1 MPVVEYTAEKGL
13 VQKSGTTASLD
24 LQGQLFGHR
33 AGIKSV
39 SGATTLSVADS
50 GKTILVTASQGGAAY
65 DIGLPRLNG
74 TGDEGTCYKFILVQ
88 KGNAA
93 ASNVTIS
100 VGHVDD
106 DFVGSIIATDAV
118 VSADANDVDIVFDQN
133 AAANQSLPGDTVELF
148 SDGTKWFVRGQSA
161 VSAGLVFA

>member
-39 SGATTLSVADS
+39 NGATALTVADS
-50 GKTILVTASQGGAAY
+50 GKTILVTASQAGAAY
-65 DIGLPRLNG
+65 DIALPALSG

-88 KGNAA
+88 AGNAA
-93 ASNVTIS
+93 ASDVTIS
-100 VGHVDD
+100 VGAAAD
-106 DFVGSIIATDAV
+106 DFVGHIVAT
-118 VSADANDVDIVFDQN
+118 NGVDTAAAGDEDITFDQN
-133 AAANQSLPGDTVELF
+133 GGSLPGDTVELF
-148 SDGTKWFVRGQSA
+148 SDGTKWFVRGQAASVTGIA
-161 VSAGLVFA
+161 FVGA

>member
-33 AGIKSV
+33 SGIKSV
-39 SGATTLSVADS
+39 SGATSLTVADS
-50 GKTILVTASQGGAAY
+50 GKTILVTASQAGAAY
-65 DIGLPRLNG
+65 DIALPRLNG

-88 KGNAA
+88 AGNAA
-93 ASNVTIS
+93 ASDVTIS
-100 VGHVDD
+100 VGHADD
-106 DFVGSIIATDAV
+106 DFVGHIVATDG
-118 VSADANDVDIVFDQN
+118 VDTAAAGDEDITFDQN
-133 AAANQSLPGDTVELF
+133 AGSLAGDTVELF

-161 VSAGLVFA
+161 AVAGLAFVGA